1 MGLRVYCVDGR
12 KAIFNKIAFNHLMK
26 QKSRKDRISVSKLEQ
41 LLAEKLQIAVN
52 TVHKWNYNGGGPSDY
67 NMVVQLAEFF
77 GASEASM
84 LLTFIDEGENNMT
97 HLTNRQL
104 SAVKRIY
111 DICIWFLYE
120 FERSDGFNNYWH
132 QFSQQGFSDPKTQI
146 EELADGMLAK
156 VQLVLDQEY
165 FDLRGCDIYDELCK
179 FVDEDLLDT
188 YDGKLSYAYRFEAIT
203 NGNPTTTE
211 DYNKAIIR
219 LHAIIDK
226 CK

>member
-1 MGLRVYCVDGR
+1 MARHSSTL
-12 KAIFNKIAFNHLMK
+12 AWKIPWTG
-26 QKSRKDRISVSKLEQ
+26 ISVSKLEQ